1 MTVVWVLDV
10 VGYDARGGNARVFST
25 REAAAAAAPW
35 VKAWK
40 RYPSGES
47 FALADADASSLGD
60 SSEIYPR
67 LLDEIEGQPWPE
79 EILSEAREA
88 EADWQAELAR
98 RRAPKA

>member
-1 MTVVWVLDV
+1 MTVVWVLDL

-25 REAAAAAAPW
+25 REAAMAAAPW
-35 VKAWK
+35 VRAWK
-40 RYPSGES
+40 RYPSAGT
-47 FALADADASSLGD
+47 FAFADAHASSLDD
-60 SSEIYPR
+60 SSEIYPC
-67 LLDEIEGQPWPE
+67 LLDELEGQPWPE